1 MEGADDRESDLLQ
14 MNVVVGKVIEN
25 LQTPTFTADLTH
37 LIFRPFWDV
46 PRSIAL
52 AELVPAARRD
62 PDYFAVHHYE
72 LVDGTGKVV
81 PYSAARVEEL
91 AAGTLRLRQRPGA
104 DNALGAVK
112 FVLPNPNGVYL
123 HDTPE
128 RALFARTARTFSH
141 GCIRVAEPAALA
153 AWLLK
158 EDAAWTAE
166 RIEAAMHGEEPLRVD
181 LGEPVRVYVVYGTAI
196 AREDGGVLFLND
208 PYGLD
213 TGR

>member
-1 MEGADDRESDLLQ
+1 
-14 MNVVVGKVIEN
+14 
-25 LQTPTFTADLTH
+25 
-37 LIFRPFWDV
+37 
-46 PRSIAL
+46 
-52 AELVPAARRD
+52 
-62 PDYFAVHHYE
+62 
-72 LVDGTGKVV
+72 V

-128 RALFARTARTFSH
+128 RALFTRTARTFSH